1 MEPTNTTT
9 VPNRSRSMILQ
20 PDDIVALT
28 AEKAIAHIE
37 EAMRALAREDPGDAG
52 RQPVPAVNT
61 APCMHAGN
69 TDSREPSTGR
79 RRLSNVGAEPET
91 NHEGG
96 MRTGDNGDI
105 RTGGTAA

>member
-1 MEPTNTTT
+1 MEPTY

-20 PDDIVALT
+20 PKDIVALT
-28 AEKAIAHIE
+28 AEEAIADIE
-37 EAMRALAREDPGDAG
+37 EAMRALANETRGEAG
-52 RQPVPAVNT
+52 RQPAPAVNT

-69 TDSREPSTGR
+69 TDPREPSTGR

-96 MRTGDNGDI
+96 MQTGDNGDI

>member
-1 MEPTNTTT
+1 MEPTN

-20 PDDIVALT
+20 PEDIVALT
-28 AEKAIAHIE
+28 ADEAIADIE
-37 EAMRALAREDPGDAG
+37 ETMRALAREDRDDAG
-52 RQPVPAVNT
+52 RQPAPAMNT

-69 TDSREPSTGR
+69 TDPREPSTGR

-96 MRTGDNGDI
+96 IQAGDNRDI

>member
-20 PDDIVALT
+20 PEDIVALT
-28 AEKAIAHIE
+28 AEEAIADIE
-37 EAMRALAREDPGDAG
+37 EAVRTLAREDRDDAG
-52 RQPVPAVNT
+52 GQPAPAVNT

-69 TDSREPSTGR
+69 TDPREPSTG

-96 MRTGDNGDI
+96 IQAGDNRDI